1 MNTQTIKII
10 LVCIAM
16 LVFSCQDSDIAPVS
30 SSDPNVAEDLD
41 RNNPAINAKYGG
53 KLICFYDIEFGRRI
67 TIWPSGNTICINGP
81 GICSIRRIHCIW
93 IEIPIFNPCDFI
105 PCLDFLDPWEI
116 YEKFDPEIFKPFIDY
131 SDKRLDPETTVTPF
145 KVAKNIIGL
154 QYNNEIEEVLNK
166 EVMILEDDFELSP
179 ELMESLDM
187 EGKVIPAGKYPVI
200 FNEEAGTYNV
210 LASVK

>member
-1 MNTQTIKII
+1 MNTQPIKII

-16 LVFSCQDSDIAPVS
+16 LVFSCQESEINPVTTPDAS
-30 SSDPNVAEDLD
+30 SEELQRNDPSN
-41 RNNPAINAKYGG
+41 NAKYGG
-53 KLICFYDIEFGRRI
+53 KFICFFDIEFGKRI

-81 GICSIRRIHCIW
+81 GICRIRRIHCVW
-93 IEIPIFNPCDFI
+93 IEIPIFDPCSFI
-105 PCLDFLDPWEI
+105 PCNDFLDPWEI
-116 YEKFDPEIFKPFIDY
+116 YEKFNPEIFKPLIDL

-154 QYNNEIEEVLNK
+154 QYNNEIKEVLNK
-166 EVMILEDDFELSP
+166 ETMVFEEDFELSK
-179 ELMESLDM
+179 ELMESIEM
-187 EGKVIPAGKYPVI
+187 EGNVIPAGKYPVV